1 LAQPLRSQVI
11 VLGVILTSLVFGAI
25 FYGARLTYEEHL
37 RQLEAETSTMAATVV
52 VYVNRN
58 LDSADAVAVIASRH
72 PSVLQLDPKAEV
84 DVLQPLVARSQGA
97 LRNALVADVSGRVV
111 AWAEPPAAAIE
122 AKVEPAWLRSVAE
135 RRQQAVSP
143 LLGGPGDTAHAIVL
157 AYPILSDITGALI
170 GVFGLSIHLES
181 LERVL
186 TSIPLPPGSVVTLT
200 DEKSVVVARSLDAS
214 KYVGRSTEAP
224 GQQRDPSEVPS
235 SIVRTGLD
243 GVERVFGN
251 AVVSRG
257 PWIASVGIPTSVARE
272 RTSPIIWRNVVI
284 AIGTALLVLLLS
296 SILIRRWLSAF
307 GFLDATARRVAKGDL
322 SAVEPRAMPTAE
334 MEQLYQTVGGMITN
348 LRAAHESIAAQVD
361 EERRIR
367 QEIQTLQ
374 QQVVRQERLAAIGVL
389 VSGVAHE
396 LNNPLQAILGF
407 AELLQ
412 MHRDMP
418 ESARTD
424 LSLIQKESARAS
436 AIIRNL
442 SRFGRQT
449 SDPSPVRL
457 KDIVASVME
466 LRQRKLEELQI
477 DVVVLERSRATV
489 MAIFTELQ
497 QVLLNFAINAEQ
509 AIVHSNRTT
518 RRITIRTQDKNGW
531 ASVELEDSG
540 PGVAQGDEAKLFQPF
555 FTTKPVGEGT
565 GLGLSVSYG
574 IIQSHGGRL
583 GYRQAPSGGAIFYFE
598 LPIATAPAESPT
610 RRLEGKGSNT

>member
-1 LAQPLRSQVI
+1 LAQPLRRQVI
-11 VLGVILTSLVFGAI
+11 VLGVVLTVLVFSAI
-25 FYGARLTYEEHL
+25 FYAARVTYAEHL

-52 VYVNRN
+52 VYMNRN
-58 LDSADAVAVIASRH
+58 LDSADGIAVIASRH
-72 PSVLQLDPKAEV
+72 PSVQRLEASAAA
-84 DVLQPLVARSQGA
+84 DVLRPLVRRSQGTV
-97 LRNALVADVSGRVV
+97 RNALVADMSGHVVS
-111 AWAEPPAAAIE
+111 WAEPPAAPIE
-122 AKVEPAWLRSVAE
+122 AKVEPDWLRTVAQKG
-135 RRQQAVSP
+135 RPMVSP

-157 AYPILSDITGALI
+157 GYPIVSDATGQMV
-170 GVFGLSIHLES
+170 GVFGISIHLES

-186 TSIPLPPGSVVTLT
+186 TSIPLPVGSVVTLT
-200 DEKSVVVARSLDAS
+200 DENSIVVARSLDAS

-224 GQQRDPSEVPS
+224 GMQRSPSQVPA

-251 AVVSRG
+251 AVVERG
-257 PWIASVGIPTSVARE
+257 PWIASVGIPTSVAMA
-272 RTSPIIWRNVVI
+272 RTAPIYWRNLII
-284 AIGTALLVLLLS
+284 AISTAVFVLFLS
-296 SILIRRWLSAF
+296 AIVIHRWLGAF
-307 GFLDATARRVAKGDL
+307 SVLDATARRVAKGDL
-322 SAVEPRAMPTAE
+322 SALEQHSMPTAE
-334 MEQLYQTVGGMITN
+334 MEQLYDTVGGMITN
-348 LRAAHESIAAQVD
+348 LRAARESIAAQVD

-407 AELLQ
+407 SELLQ
-412 MHRDMP
+412 MHKDMP

-449 SDPSPVRL
+449 SEPSPVRL
-457 KDIVASVME
+457 KEIVASVME

-477 DVVVLERSRATV
+477 DVDVQERSRATV

-509 AIVHSNRTT
+509 AIVSANLPT
-518 RRITIRTQDKNGW
+518 RRIIIRTQDKDGW

-540 PGVAQGDEAKLFQPF
+540 PGVKPGDEAKLFQPF

-598 LPIATAPAESPT
+598 LPMASETTLSQSP
-610 RRLEGKGSNT
+610 S

>member
-1 LAQPLRSQVI
+1 
-11 VLGVILTSLVFGAI
+11 
-25 FYGARLTYEEHL
+25 
-37 RQLEAETSTMAATVV
+37 
-52 VYVNRN
+52 
-58 LDSADAVAVIASRH
+58 
-72 PSVLQLDPKAEV
+72 
-84 DVLQPLVARSQGA
+84 
-97 LRNALVADVSGRVV
+97 
-111 AWAEPPAAAIE
+111 
-122 AKVEPAWLRSVAE
+122 
-135 RRQQAVSP
+135 
-143 LLGGPGDTAHAIVL
+143 
-157 AYPILSDITGALI
+157 
-170 GVFGLSIHLES
+170 
-181 LERVL
+181 
-186 TSIPLPPGSVVTLT
+186 LPPGSVVTLT
-200 DEKSVVVARSLDAS
+200 DEKSVVVARSLDAD

-224 GQQRDPSEVPS
+224 GQSRNPSEVPT
-235 SIVRTGLD
+235 SIVRTGMD
-243 GVERVFGN
+243 GIERVFGN
-251 AVVSRG
+251 ALVERG
-257 PWIASVGIPTSVARE
+257 PWIASVGIPTSVAME
-272 RTSPIIWRNVVI
+272 RTAPIYWRNLVI
-284 AIGTALLVLLLS
+284 AIGSALLVLFLS

-307 GFLDATARRVAKGDL
+307 SFFDATARRVAKGDL
-322 SAVEPRAMPTAE
+322 SPVEPRVMPTAE
-334 MEQLYQTVGGMITN
+334 MEQLYQTVGGMVTN

-457 KDIVASVME
+457 KEVVASVME
-466 LRQRKLEELQI
+466 LRQRKLEELDI
-477 DVVVLERSRATV
+477 EVDVQERSRATV

-509 AIVHSNRTT
+509 AIVHAHSAE
-518 RRITIRTQDKNGW
+518 RRIRIRTRDLDGW
-531 ASVELEDSG
+531 ASVELEDTG
-540 PGVAQGDEAKLFQPF
+540 PGVAPGDEAKLFQPF

-583 GYRQAPSGGAIFYFE
+583 GYRQSPSGGAIFYFE
-598 LPIATAPAESPT
+598 LPIAPAPVQSSARAT
-610 RRLEGKGSNT
+610 

>member
-1 LAQPLRSQVI
+1 MAQPLRRQVI
-11 VLGVILTSLVFGAI
+11 VFGVILTVLVFSAI
-25 FYGARLTYEEHL
+25 FYAARMTYAEHL

-52 VYVNRN
+52 VYMNRN
-58 LDSADAVAVIASRH
+58 LDSADGIAGIASRH
-72 PSVLQLDPKAEV
+72 PSVQRLDAASAGEV
-84 DVLQPLVARSQGA
+84 LRPLVSRSQGTV
-97 LRNALVADVSGRVV
+97 RNALVADMTGHVV
-111 AWAEPPAAAIE
+111 TWAEPPAAAIE
-122 AKVEPAWLRSVAE
+122 AKVEPDWLRTVVE
-135 RRQQAVSP
+135 RRKAAVSP

-157 AYPILSDITGALI
+157 GYPILSDTTGELV

-186 TSIPLPPGSVVTLT
+186 TSIPLPEGSVVTLT
-200 DEKSVVVARSLDAS
+200 DEKSVVVARSLDAM

-224 GQQRDPSEVPS
+224 GQQRSPSDVPS

-251 AVVSRG
+251 AIVERG
-257 PWIASVGIPTSVARE
+257 PWIASVGIPTSVARA
-272 RTSPIIWRNVVI
+272 RTAPIYWRNLFI
-284 AIGTALLVLLLS
+284 AIGTALLVLFLS
-296 SILIRRWLSAF
+296 SILIRRWLGAF
-307 GFLDATARRVAKGDL
+307 SLLDATARRVAKGDL
-322 SAVEPRAMPTAE
+322 SPLEQHGMPTAE
-334 MEQLYQTVGGMITN
+334 MEQLYQTVGGMITS
-348 LRAAHESIAAQVD
+348 LRAARESIAAQVA

-407 AELLQ
+407 SELLQ

-449 SDPSPVRL
+449 SEPSPVRL
-457 KDIVASVME
+457 KEIVASVME
-466 LRQRKLEELQI
+466 LRQRKLEELEI
-477 DVVVLERSRATV
+477 AVDVQERSRATV

-509 AIVHSNRTT
+509 AIVHANRSD
-518 RRITIRTQDKNGW
+518 RRIIIRTQDKDGW

-540 PGVAQGDEAKLFQPF
+540 PGVAHGDEAKLFQPF

-583 GYRQAPSGGAIFYFE
+583 GYRQSPSSGAIFYFE
-598 LPIATAPAESPT
+598 LPIADEATHTRVEPSTSP
-610 RRLEGKGSNT
+610 S

>member
-1 LAQPLRSQVI
+1 M
-11 VLGVILTSLVFGAI
+11 
-25 FYGARLTYEEHL
+25 TYQEHL

-52 VYVNRN
+52 VYMNRN
-58 LDSADAVAVIASRH
+58 LDSADGIAVIASRY
-72 PSVLQLDPKAEV
+72 PSVQRLDVASV
-84 DVLQPLVARSQGA
+84 ADVLKPLVSRSQGTV
-97 LRNALVADVSGRVV
+97 RNALVADMSGHVV
-111 AWAEPPAAAIE
+111 AWAEPPEKAIE
-122 AKVEPAWLRSVAE
+122 GKVEPDWLRSVAE
-135 RRQQAVSP
+135 RRKPAVSP

-157 AYPILSDITGALI
+157 AYPVVADETGNLV

-200 DEKSVVVARSLDAS
+200 DEKSVVVARSLDAA

-224 GQQRDPSEVPS
+224 GQQRSPSEVPS

-251 AVVSRG
+251 AIVERG
-257 PWIASVGIPTSVARE
+257 PWIASVGIPTTVAMA
-272 RTSPIIWRNVVI
+272 RTRPIYWRNLVI
-284 AIGTALLVLLLS
+284 AIGTALLVLFLS
-296 SILIRRWLSAF
+296 SILIRRWLGAF
-307 GFLDATARRVAKGDL
+307 SLLDATARRVAKGDL
-322 SAVEPRAMPTAE
+322 SPLEQHGMPTAE
-334 MEQLYQTVGGMITN
+334 MDELYHTVGGMITN
-348 LRAAHESIAAQVD
+348 LRAARESIAAQVD

-449 SDPSPVRL
+449 SEPSPVRL
-457 KDIVASVME
+457 QEIVASVME

-477 DVVVLERSRATV
+477 AVDVQEHSRATV

-509 AIVHSNRTT
+509 AIVHSNRTD
-518 RRITIRTQDKNGW
+518 RRISIRTKDKDGW

-540 PGVAQGDEAKLFQPF
+540 TGVAAGDEAKLFQPF

-598 LPIATAPAESPT
+598 LPTAAESIEPSS
-610 RRLEGKGSNT
+610 KSSSV

>member
-1 LAQPLRSQVI
+1 
-11 VLGVILTSLVFGAI
+11 
-25 FYGARLTYEEHL
+25 
-37 RQLEAETSTMAATVV
+37 
-52 VYVNRN
+52 
-58 LDSADAVAVIASRH
+58 
-72 PSVLQLDPKAEV
+72 
-84 DVLQPLVARSQGA
+84 
-97 LRNALVADVSGRVV
+97 
-111 AWAEPPAAAIE
+111 
-122 AKVEPAWLRSVAE
+122 
-135 RRQQAVSP
+135 
-143 LLGGPGDTAHAIVL
+143 VL
-157 AYPILSDITGALI
+157 AYPILSDSGALV

-200 DEKSVVVARSLDAS
+200 DEKSVVVARSLDAA

-224 GQQRDPSEVPS
+224 GQQRNPSDVPS

-251 AVVSRG
+251 ALVARG
-257 PWIASVGIPTSVARE
+257 PWIASVGIPTSVATE
-272 RTSPIIWRNVVI
+272 RTAPIYWRNLVI
-284 AIGTALLVLLLS
+284 AIGSALLVLALS
-296 SILIRRWLSAF
+296 SVLIRRWLSAF

-322 SAVEPRAMPTAE
+322 SPLEARGMPTAE
-334 MEQLYQTVGGMITN
+334 MEQLYETVGGMITN
-348 LRAAHESIAAQVD
+348 LRAARESIAAQVD

-466 LRQRKLEELQI
+466 LRQRKLEELHI
-477 DVVVLERSRATV
+477 HVDVQERSRATV

-509 AIVHSNRTT
+509 AIVHSNRKD
-518 RRITIRTQDKNGW
+518 RRITIRTEDNDGW

-540 PGVAQGDEAKLFQPF
+540 PGVAPGDEAKLFQPF

-583 GYRQAPSGGAIFYFE
+583 GYRQSPSGGAIFYFG
-598 LPIATAPAESPT
+598 LPIADEAKRPNTSP
-610 RRLEGKGSNT
+610 S

>member
-1 LAQPLRSQVI
+1 
-11 VLGVILTSLVFGAI
+11 
-25 FYGARLTYEEHL
+25 
-37 RQLEAETSTMAATVV
+37 M
-52 VYVNRN
+52 
-58 LDSADAVAVIASRH
+58 
-72 PSVLQLDPKAEV
+72 
-84 DVLQPLVARSQGA
+84 
-97 LRNALVADVSGRVV
+97 
-111 AWAEPPAAAIE
+111 
-122 AKVEPAWLRSVAE
+122 
-135 RRQQAVSP
+135 
-143 LLGGPGDTAHAIVL
+143 
-157 AYPILSDITGALI
+157 AYPILSESTGELV

-186 TSIPLPPGSVVTLT
+186 TSIPLPAGSVVTLT
-200 DEKSVVVARSLDAS
+200 DEKSIVVARSLDAA
-214 KYVGRSTEAP
+214 KYFGRSTEAP
-224 GQQRDPSEVPS
+224 GQARSPFEVPAS
-235 SIVRTGLD
+235 SIRTGID

-251 AVVSRG
+251 ALIERG
-257 PWIASVGIPTSVARE
+257 PWVASVGIPTSVAMA
-272 RTSPIIWRNVVI
+272 RTTPIYSRNLFI
-284 AIGTALLVLLLS
+284 AVGATALVLFLA
-296 SILIRRWLSAF
+296 SILIRRYLSAF
-307 GFLDATARRVAKGDL
+307 SFLDATARRVAKGDL
-322 SAVEPRAMPTAE
+322 SPLEARQMPTAE
-334 MEQLYQTVGGMITN
+334 MEQLYQSVGGMITS
-348 LRAAHESIAAQVD
+348 LRGARESIASQVD

-418 ESARTD
+418 DTAKTD

-449 SDPSPVRL
+449 SEPSPVRL
-457 KDIVASVME
+457 KEVVASVME
-466 LRQRKLEELQI
+466 LRQRKLEELHI
-477 DVVVLERSRATV
+477 DVQVQERSRATV

-509 AIVHSNRTT
+509 AIVSSRSAA
-518 RRITIRTQDKNGW
+518 RRISIRTEDKDGW

-540 PGVAQGDEAKLFQPF
+540 PGVAPGDEAKLFQPF

-574 IIQSHGGRL
+574 IVQSHGGRM
-583 GYRQAPSGGAIFYFE
+583 GYRPSPSGGAVFYFE
-598 LPIATAPAESPT
+598 LPIASGTIGPRTKSASA
-610 RRLEGKGSNT
+610 

>member
-1 LAQPLRSQVI
+1 VAQPLRRQVI
-11 VLGVILTSLVFGAI
+11 VFGVILTVLVFSAI
-25 FYGARLTYEEHL
+25 FYAAQLTYEEHL
-37 RQLEAETSTMAATVV
+37 RQLKAETSTMAATVV
-52 VYVNRN
+52 VYMNRN
-58 LDSADAVAVIASRH
+58 LDSADGIAVIASRY
-72 PSVLQLDPKAEV
+72 PSVQGLEV
-84 DVLQPLVARSQGA
+84 ASVADVLRPLVSRSQGTV
-97 LRNALVADVSGRVV
+97 RNALVADMSGHVV
-111 AWAEPPAAAIE
+111 AWAEPPQAGIE
-122 AKVEPAWLRSVAE
+122 GKVEPEWLRTVAE
-135 RRQQAVSP
+135 RRRPAVSP

-157 AYPILSDITGALI
+157 GYPIVADATGDIV

-200 DEKSVVVARSLDAS
+200 DEKSVVVARSLDAM

-224 GQQRDPSEVPS
+224 GQQRNPSDVPS

-251 AVVSRG
+251 ALVERG
-257 PWIASVGIPTSVARE
+257 PWIASVGIPTSVAMA
-272 RTSPIIWRNVVI
+272 RTAPIYWRNLLI
-284 AIGTALLVLLLS
+284 AIGTALLVLFLS
-296 SILIRRWLSAF
+296 SILIRRWLGAF
-307 GFLDATARRVAKGDL
+307 SLLDATARRVAKGDL
-322 SAVEPRAMPTAE
+322 SPLEQHGMPTAE
-334 MEQLYQTVGGMITN
+334 MDQLYHSVGGMITN
-348 LRAAHESIAAQVD
+348 LRAARESIASQVT

-407 AELLQ
+407 SELLQ

-457 KDIVASVME
+457 KEIVASVME
-466 LRQRKLEELQI
+466 LRQRKLEELKI
-477 DVVVLERSRATV
+477 EVDVQEHSRATV

-509 AIVHSNRTT
+509 AIVHSNGTD
-518 RRITIRTQDKNGW
+518 RRIIIRTQDKDGW
-531 ASVELEDSG
+531 ASLELEDSG
-540 PGVAQGDEAKLFQPF
+540 PGVAPGDEAKLFQPF

-598 LPIATAPAESPT
+598 LPIAAEAVLPSARP
-610 RRLEGKGSNT
+610 S